1 VICPHCNQNVLR
13 KERTGRR
20 CSKCRKAFALEPKES
35 PFGMHD
41 ARMHKLA
48 EQLADGRGLAYTS
61 TQLWY
66 AAGRK
71 KLPDPRSRVTGI
83 RWGLSVPIV
92 IIFFFT
98 MVSGALPPLVG
109 VLLAVVSVVAVQI
122 LVSALRKS
130 IMDSV
135 QIRIPVDYKT
145 FQREVPQRWVSVY
158 GFPPPGSVD
167 ESLALPPPVP
177 QPRFVVLCPERSV
190 LTCLAAND
198 ATRRHDLLLVQRI
211 DQVPPQIPVILLH
224 DASLPALYFA
234 EQVRTRLA
242 PRPVL
247 NQMMPRTVL
256 GKGALLRL
264 RAAPPTPE
272 ELAAAPRNVLSQ
284 EEFDW
289 LAEGRWSPIAA
300 LPPARLLAMV
310 DKAVDR
316 IEQATDPD
324 RRRARAVGFLTWPA

>member
-1 VICPHCNQNVLR
+1 MLR

-20 CSKCRKAFALEPKES
+20 CSKCRKVFALEPKES
-35 PFGMHD
+35 PLGMHD
-41 ARMHKLA
+41 VRLHKLA
-48 EQLADGRGLAYTS
+48 EQLGDGRGLAYTI

-83 RWGLSVPIV
+83 RFGVSVPIV
-92 IIFFFT
+92 ILGFFA
-98 MVSGALPPLVG
+98 MISRLVPPAVG
-109 VLLAVVSVVAVQI
+109 ILAVVVLVVAVQI
-122 LVSALRKS
+122 VISVRRQR

-135 QIRIPVDYKT
+135 QIRIPVDFKT
-145 FQREVPQRWVSVY
+145 FQREVAQRWAGVY
-158 GFPPPGSVD
+158 RFPPPGSVD

-177 QPRFVVLCPERSV
+177 RPRFAVLCPERSV
-190 LTCLAAND
+190 LTCLAANH
-198 ATRRHDLLLVQRI
+198 ATQRHDLALAQRI
-211 DQVPPQIPVILLH
+211 DQVPPAIPVIVLH
-224 DASLPALYFA
+224 DASLPALRFA
-234 EQVRTRLA
+234 DQVRAQLA

-247 NQMMPRTVL
+247 NQMSPRTVL
-256 GKGALLRL
+256 AKGGLLRL
-264 RAAPPTPE
+264 RTKPPAPE

-289 LAEGRWSPIAA
+289 LAAGCWSPIAA
-300 LPPARLLAMV
+300 LPPARLLALV

-324 RRRARAVGFLTWPA
+324 RRRARAVGFLSWPA